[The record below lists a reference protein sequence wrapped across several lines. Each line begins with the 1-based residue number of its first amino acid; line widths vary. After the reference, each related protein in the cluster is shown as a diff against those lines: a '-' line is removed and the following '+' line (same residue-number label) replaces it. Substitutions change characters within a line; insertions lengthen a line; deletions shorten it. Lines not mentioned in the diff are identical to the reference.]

1 MEPIYHSF
9 LTIPILS
16 LLNGIILLLGFYQ
29 FGGLLQ
35 KKFEINVI
43 IKNVSNPEY
52 QNILVGVI
60 FSTII
65 LFPICLFFEKSN
77 LILKF
82 FSYVLFIFGLIR
94 IIKNF
99 DIFKYNF
106 FSNYKNFTNKNLKF
120 DYVLFIIIF
129 FGLALLSFAPVTS
142 ADSLDYHLFTSKYL
156 INNGSFPLYLTNFHS
171 SYLTGSGEVLIALGL
186 AVGSEQFGSI
196 LQYAGLISLLGILKK
211 NKASYIFYIALFTS
225 PVLIFF
231 VSSIKPQLFTI
242 CSLVLVFSLI
252 FKKENNYNN
261 FNNHE
266 IKKLIFITVI
276 ILTSITVKFSF
287 ILSASLLFSTF
298 VLKNLKILKLTKILQ
313 IFSILFFIIIF
324 PLIMWKFINFG
335 GNFYELFYS
344 PFSTERY
351 GLNYFKMYLTI
362 LSEGNF
368 HWFLF
373 PKNFSNF
380 TNSLGLGTLI
390 IYYLYKIESYEK
402 IYLIIIIV
410 IFVLITYFF
419 GQFKARF
426 FLEPYMWVVI
436 FLSKYNKLIKV
447 NSIYS
452 YVLRIQG
459 IIFSGVLIFS
469 IFNLTTGVINAE
481 LRNKVLEKNANDYKF
496 YKWVNSVI
504 TDSNIPLI
512 SFNRSISFSNN
523 FVISK
528 DHILFVNLSNP
539 LAIDYINEIKKINP
553 QYIVYSE
560 KNLLY
565 KKYLKCM
572 KKLYKFEKNVDQL
585 AVRNPFS
592 SNDKKFDAFIYEID
606 VDLLPG
612 CIEPNDIDANARP
625 R

>member
-29 FGGLLQ
+29 FGGFLQ

-94 IIKNF
+94 IFTNSN
-99 DIFKYNF
+99 IFKYNF
-106 FSNYKNFTNKNLKF
+106 FSNNKYFSNKNLKF

-171 SYLTGSGEVLIALGL
+171 SYLSGSGEVLIALGL

-211 NKASYIFYIALFTS
+211 NKAPYIFYIALFTS

-231 VSSIKPQLFTI
+231 VSSIKPQLFTM

-252 FKKENNYNN
+252 FYKEKNNNSN
-261 FNNHE
+261 FNNYE
-266 IKKLIFITVI
+266 MKKLIFITAI

-298 VLKNLKILKLTKILQ
+298 VLKNFKILKLKKFLQ

-324 PLIMWKFINFG
+324 PLLM
-335 GNFYELFYS
+335 
-344 PFSTERY
+344 
-351 GLNYFKMYLTI
+351 
-362 LSEGNF
+362 
-368 HWFLF
+368 
-373 PKNFSNF
+373 
-380 TNSLGLGTLI
+380 
-390 IYYLYKIESYEK
+390 
-402 IYLIIIIV
+402 
-410 IFVLITYFF
+410 
-419 GQFKARF
+419 
-426 FLEPYMWVVI
+426 
-436 FLSKYNKLIKV
+436 
-447 NSIYS
+447 
-452 YVLRIQG
+452 
-459 IIFSGVLIFS
+459 
-469 IFNLTTGVINAE
+469 
-481 LRNKVLEKNANDYKF
+481 
-496 YKWVNSVI
+496 
-504 TDSNIPLI
+504 
-512 SFNRSISFSNN
+512 
-523 FVISK
+523 
-528 DHILFVNLSNP
+528 
-539 LAIDYINEIKKINP
+539 
-553 QYIVYSE
+553 
-560 KNLLY
+560 
-565 KKYLKCM
+565 
-572 KKLYKFEKNVDQL
+572 
-585 AVRNPFS
+585 
-592 SNDKKFDAFIYEID
+592 
-606 VDLLPG
+606 
-612 CIEPNDIDANARP
+612 
-625 R
+625 